1 MRCAIC
7 ILLVCA
13 FKAILSQELD
23 IKYNEI
29 ENKVVK
35 RKLVEAKLG
44 KDIYAPGLTTI
55 VLDASASTPQNG
67 SLTYEWSFPPNMIY
81 IDEYKFNDSDTP
93 VRYENLADD
102 RPSLKMLTT
111 RNKFIEVDL
120 PNLPGQAYEVSL
132 RVQNHVGMDDQDN
145 IVITIQEPVSIIN
158 TNVFTDSLLTKM
170 NSEKKVF

>member
-1 MRCAIC
+1 M
-7 ILLVCA
+7 
-13 FKAILSQELD
+13 
-23 IKYNEI
+23 
-29 ENKVVK
+29 
-35 RKLVEAKLG
+35 
-44 KDIYAPGLTTI
+44 TTI

-93 VRYENLADD
+93 VKYENLADE

-145 IVITIQEPVSIIN
+145 IVITIQTS
-158 TNVFTDSLLTKM
+158 
-170 NSEKKVF
+170 

>member
-1 MRCAIC
+1 MRYAIC

-13 FKAILSQELD
+13 FKALLSQELD

-111 RNKFIEVDL
+111 RNKFIEVDPPIKISFFFAFIIFANNSVAL
-120 PNLPGQAYEVSL
+120 SIFSPAILDIGYSAY
-132 RVQNHVGMDDQDN
+132 G
-145 IVITIQEPVSIIN
+145 
-158 TNVFTDSLLTKM
+158 
-170 NSEKKVF
+170 